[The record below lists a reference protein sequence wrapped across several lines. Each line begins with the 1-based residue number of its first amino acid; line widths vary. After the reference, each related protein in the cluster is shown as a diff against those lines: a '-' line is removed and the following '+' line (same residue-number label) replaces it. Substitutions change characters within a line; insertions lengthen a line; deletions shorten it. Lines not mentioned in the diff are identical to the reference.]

1 IAKNLQF
8 VTHMY
13 GSPGFSNEKLTIY
26 FADQLEVGEMNLDD
40 DEFVE
45 VHKFSIEEVKE
56 ALQNAEIEDA
66 KTIIALQHLLLN
78 YNHSK

>member
-1 IAKNLQF
+1 
-8 VTHMY
+8 
-13 GSPGFSNEKLTIY
+13 
-26 FADQLEVGEMNLDD
+26 MNNYQYILRIISEEGTVHLDE

-45 VHKFSIEEVKE
+45 VIKVPIENVKSM
-56 ALQNAEIEDA
+56 LMNKEIEDA

>member
-1 IAKNLQF
+1 MVHQVFVMNNYQYIFTDNLEEGT
-8 VTHMY
+8 VH
-13 GSPGFSNEKLTIY
+13 
-26 FADQLEVGEMNLDD
+26 LDE

-45 VHKFSIEEVKE
+45 VIKVPIENVKSM
-56 ALQNAEIEDA
+56 LMNKEIEDA

>member
-1 IAKNLQF
+1 D
-8 VTHMY
+8 
-13 GSPGFSNEKLTIY
+13 E
-26 FADQLEVGEMNLDD
+26 

-45 VHKFSIEEVKE
+45 VIKVPIENVKSM
-56 ALQNAEIEDA
+56 LMNKEIEDA